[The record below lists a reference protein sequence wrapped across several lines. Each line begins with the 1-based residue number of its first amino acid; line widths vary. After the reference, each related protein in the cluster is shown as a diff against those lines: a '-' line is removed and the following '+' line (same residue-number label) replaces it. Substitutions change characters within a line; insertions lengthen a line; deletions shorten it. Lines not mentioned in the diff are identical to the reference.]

1 MDPEDAEERVDDQF
15 GKNEKR
21 DKMSKFRNK
30 KGFVGRPILKE
41 KEIDESD
48 IAEDILFDKPSDY
61 EFEKNKDKEVIHP
74 LLVRNIKSLKKLAKE
89 YNISVTELIQMIK
102 NEQ

>member
-1 MDPEDAEERVDDQF
+1 MDPEHAEERVDDQF

-21 DKMSKFRNK
+21 DKRSRFRNR

-74 LLVRNIKSLKKLAKE
+74 LLVRNIKALKKLAKE